1 MTIPPLKREQK
12 ETLLG
17 LSLLFVILF
26 LLCRL
31 FPLVGDDWYREALGA
46 NIHSPAELIREVA
59 YRWSTTN
66 SRIFA
71 NILAFSAGSRPLL
84 RELYQTSFTLA
95 LIALLGRVTGING
108 ARGLMLWTAAVLA
121 LPLPIFSQ
129 IHSWAAGFFVFVP
142 PTVLLLGCLAIVQPV
157 IDGGELTEG
166 RLRWAALFIMGFLQE
181 LAAEHSALFGI
192 CAAGALLI
200 WYRLERKKWS
210 PSLISMLTG
219 CVLGAALLFASPS
232 YRLIGS
238 GGTDYYKTGLTGGL
252 GGLIQSAFRNLPTIA
267 RYFILDCPVLY
278 WCLTLL
284 TLLLGFR
291 LRGALNWLLKAV
303 LAAGCLSLALLPA
316 HRITAA
322 FIWALALAAALFLWL
337 PDRISRARTLFFLF
351 SALTAAGPL
360 LFVNPIGPRCLL
372 LSYVLLLAAAGSVLK
387 ALKPESLPKPAT
399 WLAPAALSLTA
410 LAVCFAVFVP
420 IRRTELQRAE
430 ILEKAMASGAEK
442 VTVPAYNN
450 SRWLWD
456 ADSAFKL
463 GQYYYHEAPGDVE
476 ISFEPGPQSK

>member
-219 CVLGAALLFASPS
+219 CVL
-232 YRLIGS
+232 
-238 GGTDYYKTGLTGGL
+238 
-252 GGLIQSAFRNLPTIA
+252 
-267 RYFILDCPVLY
+267 
-278 WCLTLL
+278 
-284 TLLLGFR
+284 
-291 LRGALNWLLKAV
+291 
-303 LAAGCLSLALLPA
+303 
-316 HRITAA
+316 
-322 FIWALALAAALFLWL
+322 
-337 PDRISRARTLFFLF
+337 
-351 SALTAAGPL
+351 
-360 LFVNPIGPRCLL
+360 
-372 LSYVLLLAAAGSVLK
+372 
-387 ALKPESLPKPAT
+387 
-399 WLAPAALSLTA
+399 
-410 LAVCFAVFVP
+410 
-420 IRRTELQRAE
+420 
-430 ILEKAMASGAEK
+430 
-442 VTVPAYNN
+442 
-450 SRWLWD
+450 
-456 ADSAFKL
+456 
-463 GQYYYHEAPGDVE
+463 
-476 ISFEPGPQSK
+476 